1 MTSSL
6 PILTF
11 HALDDRPSVISFSP
25 RVFRHGIAR
34 LHESGYKTLRLA
46 EVVSYLKEGKP
57 FPDKSIVITFD
68 DGYRSVFDEAFPV
81 LRRYNMTAT
90 VFLTVGEKGNSGLD
104 GRLPSLEERQMLC
117 WEEIMEMHRCGIDF
131 ASHTLT
137 HPDLTR
143 LPFEHAQSEILD
155 SKAIIED
162 ALSAPIY
169 CFAYPFG
176 RYDERI
182 LEIVKKHYACACSD
196 RLGLASSGSNPYAL
210 ERVEAYYLRSE
221 RLFDIMLTGLFP
233 WYIRACSIPRGIRR
247 AVKLSL

>member
-1 MTSSL
+1 MPSSL

-25 RVFRHGIAR
+25 QVFRHGIVR

-46 EVVSYLKEGKP
+46 EFVNYLQEGKP
-57 FPDKSIVITFD
+57 FPDRSIVITFD

-81 LRRYNMTAT
+81 LQQYNMTAT
-90 VFLTVGEKGNSGLD
+90 VFLTVGEKGNSGPD
-104 GRLPSLEERQMLC
+104 DRLPSLGKRQMLC

-131 ASHTLT
+131 GAHTLT

-162 ALSAPIY
+162 TLSAPIS

-182 LEIVKKHYACACSD
+182 LGIVKKHFACACSD
-196 RLGLASSGSNPYAL
+196 RLGLAYSGSNPYAL
-210 ERVEAYYLRSE
+210 ERVEAYYLRSK
-221 RLFDIMLTGLFP
+221 RLFDIMLTSLFP
-233 WYIRACSIPRGIRR
+233 WYIRACSIPRQIRR

>member
-11 HALDDRPSVISFSP
+11 HAIDDRPSVTSFSP
-25 RVFRHGIAR
+25 QVFRHGIAR
-34 LHESGYKTLRLA
+34 LHENGYKTLRLA
-46 EVVSYLKEGKP
+46 EVVNYLKEGKP
-57 FPDKSIVITFD
+57 FPDRSIVITFD

-81 LRRYNMTAT
+81 LQQYNMTAT
-90 VFLTVGEKGNSGLD
+90 VFLTVGEKSNSELN
-104 GRLPSLEERQMLC
+104 GRLPSLGKRQMLC
-117 WEEIMEMHRCGIDF
+117 WKEIMEMHQYGIDF
-131 ASHTLT
+131 GAHTLT

-162 ALSAPIY
+162 TLSAPVS

-182 LEIVKKHYACACSD
+182 LEIVKKHFACACSD
-196 RLGLASSGSNPYAL
+196 RLGLSSSGSDRYIL

-221 RLFDIMLTGLFP
+221 RLFDIMLTNLFP
-233 WYIRACSIPRGIRR
+233 WYIRACSIPRQIRR

>member
-11 HALDDRPSVISFSP
+11 HAIDDRPSVTSFSP

-34 LHESGYKTLRLA
+34 LHENGYKTLRLA
-46 EVVSYLKEGKP
+46 EVVNYLKEGKP
-57 FPDKSIVITFD
+57 FPDRSIVITFD

-81 LRRYNMTAT
+81 LQQYNMTAT
-90 VFLTVGEKGNSGLD
+90 VFLTVGEKSNSELN
-104 GRLPSLEERQMLC
+104 GRLPSLGKRQMLC
-117 WEEIMEMHRCGIDF
+117 WKEIMEMHQYGIDF
-131 ASHTLT
+131 GAHTLT

-162 ALSAPIY
+162 TLSAPVS

-182 LEIVKKHYACACSD
+182 LEIVKKHFSYACSD
-196 RLGLASSGSNPYAL
+196 RLGLVSSGSNIYAL

-221 RLFDIMLTGLFP
+221 RLFDIMLTSLFP
-233 WYIRACSIPRGIRR
+233 WYIRACSIPRQIRR